1 MARCPTWLLTVR
13 PWGLAALAL
22 AIAACSSTETQPG
35 GTGGSATGG
44 TGGPAAGGTGGTG
57 GTGGGPTGGTGG
69 TGGGVFEGRAVEI
82 DEAMRRS
89 DLVFEGEVV
98 DVQYA
103 NAVDNGVGEPAAEDG
118 KTNGLPHTF
127 VTYRMAEVFTN
138 NQSEETFTL
147 RFAGGVDTE
156 SAPDY
161 DILSVAQHPHF
172 DIGDRDILFVKG
184 NEHALCPLDRCSNG
198 RYRVL
203 SGPNDSEDALYTELG
218 QEIRMRME
226 SEDTA
231 RLFAIGHHP
240 IEALLVSSFTMPDGE
255 VITRE
260 AVSIDEPGETDPV
273 LRAPAALQPKHSFGP
288 IENGGPPLAEEGDN
302 SLGERLTPDDL
313 RRLIRAFVD
322 AHPDFAW
329 LPTASA
335 DPDEP
340 FALGLVLADVTP
352 LSDGLDPEPP
362 VREPDEI
369 DKMEIEVFDALIEEA
384 ECQDG
389 TPGEGCDVSPS
400 QETIDEMR
408 GRREAITG
416 VIERP
421 NRRTRDAEEEDM
433 WTDRNEGD
441 ER

>member
-1 MARCPTWLLTVR
+1 MARCPTWLLRAR
-13 PWGLAALAL
+13 PWSVAVLTV
-22 AIAACSSTETQPG
+22 AIAACSAAETQPG
-35 GTGGSATGG
+35 ATGGSI
-44 TGGPAAGGTGGTG
+44 TGGTG
-57 GTGGGPTGGTGG
+57 GTATGGAGGTGATPTGG
-69 TGGGVFEGRAVEI
+69 TGGGVFEGRAIEI

-98 DVQYA
+98 AVAYA
-103 NAVDNGVGEPAAEDG
+103 NAIDNGVGEPAVEDG

-127 VTYRMAEVFTN
+127 VTYRMVEVFTN
-138 NQSEETFTL
+138 NQNEETFTL
-147 RFAGGVDTE
+147 RFAGGVDTQSGPE
-156 SAPDY
+156 Y

-172 DIGDRDILFVKG
+172 DLGDRDILFVKG
-184 NEHALCPLDRCSNG
+184 NERALCPLDRCSNG

-203 SGPNDSEDALYTELG
+203 SGPNDSGDALYTELG
-218 QEIRMRME
+218 QEVRMRME

-240 IEALLVSSFTMPDGE
+240 IEALLVSSFTMPDGA
-255 VITRE
+255 VITKE
-260 AVSIDEPGETDPV
+260 AISIDEPGEDDPV
-273 LRAPAALQPKHSFGP
+273 LQARSALRPKHSFGP
-288 IENGGPPLAEEGDN
+288 IENGEPPLAEEGDN
-302 SLGERLTPDDL
+302 SPGERLTPDDL

-340 FALGLVLADVTP
+340 FALGLVLADVAP
-352 LSDGLDPEPP
+352 VSDGLDPEPP

-369 DKMEIEVFDALIEEA
+369 DKMEIEVFETLVDEVG
-384 ECQDG
+384 CQEG

-400 QETIDEMR
+400 QETIDEIR
-408 GRREAITG
+408 SRREGITG
-416 VIERP
+416 IIERP
-421 NRRTRDAEEEDM
+421 NRRTRTAQEEDM
-433 WTDRNEGD
+433 WTDRNEED